1 MAGCNT
7 KREALA
13 RAAPPNRIEVLSVV
27 TQQQSRSMPREFIN
41 SIDDPRLQPF
51 RNLKETNR
59 TRWAG
64 LFIAEGEKL
73 VRRLLASDYPIESIL
88 LSDRFEARLAPL
100 VPPDAPLWIVPD
112 ELVESL
118 VGFNFHRGILAC
130 GRRKPDPTL
139 EQLAPLGRRTTLI
152 VCPNVQDPEN
162 LGGILRISAALG
174 GDGVIVGTA
183 AADPFSRRVLRV
195 SMGAALRIPV
205 RQSSN
210 LASDL
215 RQLAGPLGVQLA
227 ATVLDPT
234 AEPLDQATRP
244 ERFALLLGSEGH
256 GLPPEIVA
264 QCQRNITI
272 PMHGGTD
279 SLNVAVAAG
288 ILLYQLGGLRLEA

>member
-1 MAGCNT
+1 
-7 KREALA
+7 
-13 RAAPPNRIEVLSVV
+13 
-27 TQQQSRSMPREFIN
+27 MPCEFIS
-41 SIDDPRLQPF
+41 SIDDPRLEPY
-51 RNLKETNR
+51 RNLKDTNR

-88 LSDRFEARLAPL
+88 LSDRHEQQLAPL
-100 VPPDAPLWIVPD
+100 APPDAPLWIVPD
-112 ELVESL
+112 ALVETL

-130 GRRKPDPTL
+130 GRRKPQPRL
-139 EQLAPLGRRTTLI
+139 EQLAPLDRRVTLI

-162 LGGILRISAALG
+162 LGSILRIGAALG
-174 GDGVIVGTA
+174 GDGVIVGMA

-195 SMGAALRIPV
+195 SMGAALRVPV
-205 RQSSN
+205 RQSPD
-210 LASDL
+210 LAADL

-227 ATVLDPT
+227 ATVLDPM
-234 AEPLDQATRP
+234 AEPLAGAARP

-264 QCQRNITI
+264 QCHRKITI

-288 ILLYQLGGLRLEA
+288 ILLYQLGR

>member
-1 MAGCNT
+1 
-7 KREALA
+7 
-13 RAAPPNRIEVLSVV
+13 
-27 TQQQSRSMPREFIN
+27 MPRELIT
-41 SIDDPRLQPF
+41 SIDDPRLEPY
-51 RNLKETNR
+51 RNLKDTNR

-73 VRRLLASDYPIESIL
+73 VRRLLGSDYPVDSIL
-88 LSDRFEARLAPL
+88 LSDRFEQQLAPL
-100 VPPDAPLWIVPD
+100 VPPEVPLWVVPD
-112 ELVESL
+112 AMVETL

-130 GRRKPDPTL
+130 GRRKPEPEL
-139 EQLAPLGRRTTLI
+139 GELAPLGRRVTLI
-152 VCPNVQDPEN
+152 ICPNVQDPEN
-162 LGGILRISAALG
+162 LGSILRIAAALG

-195 SMGAALRIPV
+195 SMGAALRVPV
-205 RQSSN
+205 RQSAN
-210 LASDL
+210 IAADL
-215 RQLAGPLGVQLA
+215 RELAGPLGVQLA

-244 ERFALLLGSEGH
+244 DRFAILLGSEGH

-264 QCQRNITI
+264 LCQRRITI

-288 ILLYQLGGLRLEA
+288 ILLYQFGGLRRET